1 MGIRKSCI
9 SEQLKKAEK
18 YAEIKRL
25 FPLVTA
31 SAVMILIWNVL
42 NYASGSPAIPPL
54 TNVADAVRKLPFNE
68 KFTEHLLSTSAIL
81 LKGILTGA
89 VSGFVLGVICDIS
102 GTAKATITSVVH
114 FIRGIP
120 AIALFPLIL
129 AILGIGD
136 ESRIAVIIWTAFPPV
151 FISTVF
157 GMDSVNDDV
166 IGAASLD
173 GAGKTRIAIQ
183 IKIPVAVGEILNGL
197 KIAIGTGFISVVTAE
212 MLGANKGIGYMILW
226 STNAFKYSEVYAY
239 IFVVAAMGFV
249 LSAVIERMTKI
260 IEKRIF

>member
-1 MGIRKSCI
+1 MGSRKSDF
-9 SEQLKKAEK
+9 SECYIKRRINS
-18 YAEIKRL
+18 EIKKL
-25 FPLVTA
+25 FQFPATV
-31 SAVMILIWNVL
+31 SAIIIIWMILH
-42 NYASGSPAIPPL
+42 YSSGSPAIPKL
-54 TNVADAVRKLPFNE
+54 SDVLEAVSKLPFNE
-68 KFTEHLLSTSAIL
+68 KFTEHLWSTSKIL

-89 VSGFVLGVICDIS
+89 TAGFILGVICDIS
-102 GTAKATITSVVH
+102 NIAKAVINGVVH

-157 GMDSVNDDV
+157 GMDSVSSDV

-173 GAGKTRIAIQ
+173 GADRARIAMQ
-183 IKIPVAVGEILNGL
+183 IKIPVAICEILNGL

-239 IFVVAAMGFV
+239 IFVVAVMGFIM
-249 LSAVIERMTKI
+249 SAVVDLITKFV
-260 IEKRIF
+260 EKRIF